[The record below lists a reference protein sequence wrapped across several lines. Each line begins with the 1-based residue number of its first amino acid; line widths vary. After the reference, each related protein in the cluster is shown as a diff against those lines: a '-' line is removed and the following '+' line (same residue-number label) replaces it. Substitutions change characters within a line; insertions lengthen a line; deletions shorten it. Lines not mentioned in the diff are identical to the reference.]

1 MDLKIEDFNADSPY
15 NSWLKEQ
22 LIGEIA
28 DYQNGFGSS
37 LVKKYKIKIDDTTE
51 QTIMNI
57 TKLDDLPDDLKA
69 MAVEIIQN
77 ELDKDFKY

>member
-1 MDLKIEDFNADSPY
+1 MNLKIEDFNADSPY

-22 LIGEIA
+22 LIGEVA

>member
-1 MDLKIEDFNADSPY
+1 MKIEDFNAGSPY
-15 NSWLKEQ
+15 SSWLKEQ
-22 LIGEIA
+22 LVGEVA

-37 LVKKYKIKIDDTTE
+37 LVKKYKVKVDDKTE
-51 QTIMNI
+51 DIIMNI
-57 TKLDDLPDDLKA
+57 EKLDDLPDDLKA

>member
-1 MDLKIEDFNADSPY
+1 MKIEDFNAGSPY
-15 NSWLKEQ
+15 SSWLKEQ
-22 LIGEIA
+22 LIGEVA

-37 LVKKYKIKIDDTTE
+37 LVKKYKVKVDDKTE
-51 QTIMNI
+51 DIIMNI
-57 TKLDDLPDDLKA
+57 EKLDDLPDDLKA